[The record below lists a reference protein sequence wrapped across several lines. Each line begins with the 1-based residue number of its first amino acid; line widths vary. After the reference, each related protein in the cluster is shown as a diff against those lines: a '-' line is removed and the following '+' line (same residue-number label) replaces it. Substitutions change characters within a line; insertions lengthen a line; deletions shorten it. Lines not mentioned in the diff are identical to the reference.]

1 MPEDQSQTLI
11 LGWIAPYINEDLTP
25 TFRFDFD
32 SLDHL
37 ENLLSSLWG
46 QRAFLLAHPLT
57 EFKNQ
62 VEEVTSTLNMLL
74 HECCAH
80 RDSPNK
86 SPRET
91 VLEKRKQF
99 LGALKTLLC
108 DPANSSN
115 GERKQWIERFVID
128 VVLHPPPPVAT
139 WTKAATG
146 MWKDVVSLS
155 RSFFSTEGG
164 TGKTEAESDGNED
177 DCALTAQN
185 YAAAASSA
193 RRRNVSR
200 TLASTRGGA

>member
-1 MPEDQSQTLI
+1 MPEDQSQTLV
-11 LGWIAPYINEDLTP
+11 LGWIKPYINEDLTP
-25 TFRFDFD
+25 TFRFDVD

-37 ENLLSSLWG
+37 ENLLNSLWG
-46 QRAFLLAHPLT
+46 QRAFLMAHPST
-57 EFKNQ
+57 EFENQ

-74 HECCAH
+74 HKCCAH

-86 SPRET
+86 FPRET

-99 LGALKTLLC
+99 LEALKTLLC
-108 DPANSSN
+108 DPANSSD
-115 GERKQWIERFVID
+115 GKRKQWIERFVID

-139 WTKAATG
+139 WTKAATS

-155 RSFFSTEGG
+155 RSFFSTESG

-177 DCALTAQN
+177 DCALTVQN

-193 RRRNVSR
+193 RRRKASAI
-200 TLASTRGGA
+200 LASTPDGA